1 VGAVGGIGTGIVLGA
16 AGILTA
22 LFLPKGKQASI
33 AAGSLVGMRLDRD
46 VTLVI
51 PSAGR

>member
-1 VGAVGGIGTGIVLGA
+1 M
-16 AGILTA
+16 TA

-46 VTLVI
+46 VTLVSL
-51 PSAGR
+51 PPEDRNSNLL